1 LLLGKLGELLLS
13 DLDFSS
19 DVVLSLLVG
28 QSLLDEFGVLSLG
41 ALLLASLDVVGVLSD
56 FSVNLLVEIL
66 NGFGSALLEG
76 FEPSLELDVLFL
88 SSLETL
94 EVLVNVDTENSLSK
108 LSVVGLRLGGV
119 ITREAGIGMRNV
131 NTSISNTLESGE
143 DLGAGSGGLKTDIE
157 NDLEGS
163 SVLLILRNI
172 VIFLNSGVS
181 GIGAV
186 KTDLFEESSG
196 NEEASG
202 I

>member
-1 LLLGKLGELLLS
+1 MLLGKLGELLLS

-56 FSVNLLVEIL
+56 FSVNLLVEIF

-88 SSLETL
+88 SSLEAL
-94 EVLVNVDTENSLSK
+94 EVLVNVDTENSLSE
-108 LSVVGLRLGGV
+108 LSVVGLRLAGI
-119 ITREAGIGMRNV
+119 ITREAGSGMRNV
-131 NTSISNTLESGE
+131 DTSISNTLESGE

-163 SVLLILRNI
+163 SVLLILRSI

-181 GIGAV
+181 GIGSV
-186 KTDLFEESSG
+186 KTDLLEESSG